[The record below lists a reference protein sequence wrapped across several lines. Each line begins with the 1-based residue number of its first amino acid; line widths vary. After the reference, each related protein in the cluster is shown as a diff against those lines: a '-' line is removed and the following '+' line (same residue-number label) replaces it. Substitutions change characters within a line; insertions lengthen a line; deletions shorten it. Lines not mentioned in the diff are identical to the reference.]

1 MKVHGDPKFVL
12 HSYVR
17 TPTIEINIIALV
29 LKSPLQKQ
37 VQNYSVGT

>member
-1 MKVHGDPKFVL
+1 MKVHEDPKFIL

-17 TPTIEINIIALV
+17 TSTIEINMIAFV
-29 LKSPLQKQ
+29 LKSPLQEQ